1 MASNKLSI
9 QINHP
14 GIMEN
19 AGFSRISRNT
29 YWLYEYS
36 EIMNSIT
43 HSQLELGN
51 HDCRIFLDKV
61 YACLFFAV
69 QREQVLSLPTP

>member
-1 MASNKLSI
+1 M
-9 QINHP
+9 Q
-14 GIMEN
+14 N

-43 HSQLELGN
+43 HSQLEFGS
-51 HDCRIFLDKV
+51 HACRIFLNKV
-61 YACLFFAV
+61 YACLFFV
-69 QREQVLSLPTP
+69 IQLEQVLLLPNS